1 MSALGNSR
9 STTKDSKRTSLS
21 AIPSI
26 SSKLS
31 TASSRR
37 LSTPTTSS
45 RATLNPKALP
55 VSSPLS
61 PTPSGVGTSNGGL
74 PRPKATPSI
83 ASRRSVV
90 RPASMY
96 SPSKPP
102 ASTFNDNEQSTST
115 TTPARPRVTS
125 MLSTP
130 SRARVSS
137 SANLPSSPLKLPTS
151 VPQHSPSASTSQQ
164 SPGIGLVLPNGRNVT
179 PKSSPQRSLSARVTP
194 SAKGTPPARS
204 MSEFTLPT
212 AQIHSTP
219 PSKQST
225 PKSRRA
231 ASGSVIPAH
240 VHETEKPKLLF
251 ESPAMLGKL
260 NGGNNS
266 LGDID
271 LGMSSPENHF
281 FSVTAPTGIP
291 SVWGDDDMSLDMVTE
306 DAGELGEADEDLLP
320 LLTQIS
326 TLHSRKITSYK
337 RLLERAQLSSSAQLH
352 ALQAEIH
359 MLRQQLESHGQPQA
373 GTTHLDIDVLC
384 PNCSAHKKGYWG
396 GMRSHPDGD
405 QSGEDM
411 DGTDELVNVLKGQ
424 GKGPNGKWMF
434 DEKAVTRVVK
444 KMGREARGRLIS
456 IIVGA
461 SHPGDIPLQILLL
474 QKYLK
479 STYDILGNLAPNLA
493 LRVLKEFTVSEV
505 VQLARVNKSWYE
517 VVHHPSLWRYHSIRL
532 TSTDPVPLQPP
543 PTPEGW
549 FPLYKSLHH
558 LQSNLANALP
568 QRIAFLTGHTN
579 FVTVLMLRGR
589 RLVSGSYD
597 ESIRFWE
604 LPERQEVGVGLGTK
618 GMAECKKVL
627 KVGKVVSCLDW
638 LIDEEVFVVGFHDV
652 GRVHL
657 FSSLTYTLL
666 QQLSGHLNGI
676 RAVALSSKNLVSA
689 GADKALV
696 CWDWRAGQKIVR
708 FGQQTT
714 INIGVQII
722 AGATREEGERVV
734 SVTID
739 GVVRVFSIER
749 REMISQFKLSEL
761 GGSDPVLNS
770 KLYNVG
776 AAPNNMLQWFAAK
789 GTQMTCAT
797 KSVILHLQ
805 WQEEAASE
813 QNGSTNGNKTSTVA
827 NTPTSASRPSLRP
840 RTSSSFAKSTSSLPG
855 AQSRR
860 PSLLTS
866 STGPGASTASSRS
879 PSVASKGRISRA
891 RTPTTP
897 GSPTSTLSPTLVGA
911 PSPLFPIHFGRA
923 AILTAPPKL
932 IAMVETPDVAIGA
945 VDPQKKRVVTA
956 TRFSSRAGADR
967 RIFMSIHEDRSKPAK
982 GDTDPD
988 EDDLDSMLTP
998 SVDIDTNVT
1007 AVSGAWA
1014 ALAESVDTHAQVK
1027 GLIGPLPSKF
1037 QGLATPEKN
1046 PMSMQLSHE
1055 EVVVGCADGT
1065 IYVMNFVGYD
1075 YLKERRRVLE
1085 EEEPSIEEDEEGNS
1099 DVEDT
1104 D

>member
-137 SANLPSSPLKLPTS
+137 SANLPSSPLKLPTW

-240 VHETEKPKLLF
+240 VRETEKPKLLF

-444 KMGREARGRLIS
+444 KMGREARGRL
-456 IIVGA
+456 
-461 SHPGDIPLQILLL
+461 
-474 QKYLK
+474 
-479 STYDILGNLAPNLA
+479 
-493 LRVLKEFTVSEV
+493 
-505 VQLARVNKSWYE
+505 
-517 VVHHPSLWRYHSIRL
+517 
-532 TSTDPVPLQPP
+532 
-543 PTPEGW
+543 
-549 FPLYKSLHH
+549 
-558 LQSNLANALP
+558 
-568 QRIAFLTGHTN
+568 
-579 FVTVLMLRGR
+579 
-589 RLVSGSYD
+589 
-597 ESIRFWE
+597 
-604 LPERQEVGVGLGTK
+604 
-618 GMAECKKVL
+618 
-627 KVGKVVSCLDW
+627 
-638 LIDEEVFVVGFHDV
+638 
-652 GRVHL
+652 
-657 FSSLTYTLL
+657 
-666 QQLSGHLNGI
+666 
-676 RAVALSSKNLVSA
+676 
-689 GADKALV
+689 
-696 CWDWRAGQKIVR
+696 
-708 FGQQTT
+708 
-714 INIGVQII
+714 
-722 AGATREEGERVV
+722 
-734 SVTID
+734 
-739 GVVRVFSIER
+739 
-749 REMISQFKLSEL
+749 
-761 GGSDPVLNS
+761 
-770 KLYNVG
+770 
-776 AAPNNMLQWFAAK
+776 
-789 GTQMTCAT
+789 
-797 KSVILHLQ
+797 
-805 WQEEAASE
+805 
-813 QNGSTNGNKTSTVA
+813 
-827 NTPTSASRPSLRP
+827 
-840 RTSSSFAKSTSSLPG
+840 
-855 AQSRR
+855 
-860 PSLLTS
+860 
-866 STGPGASTASSRS
+866 
-879 PSVASKGRISRA
+879 
-891 RTPTTP
+891 
-897 GSPTSTLSPTLVGA
+897 
-911 PSPLFPIHFGRA
+911 
-923 AILTAPPKL
+923 
-932 IAMVETPDVAIGA
+932 
-945 VDPQKKRVVTA
+945 
-956 TRFSSRAGADR
+956 
-967 RIFMSIHEDRSKPAK
+967 
-982 GDTDPD
+982 
-988 EDDLDSMLTP
+988 
-998 SVDIDTNVT
+998 
-1007 AVSGAWA
+1007 
-1014 ALAESVDTHAQVK
+1014 
-1027 GLIGPLPSKF
+1027 
-1037 QGLATPEKN
+1037 
-1046 PMSMQLSHE
+1046 
-1055 EVVVGCADGT
+1055 
-1065 IYVMNFVGYD
+1065 
-1075 YLKERRRVLE
+1075 
-1085 EEEPSIEEDEEGNS
+1085 
-1099 DVEDT
+1099 
-1104 D
+1104 